1 MRSETLL
8 EAATVCHELLDGA
21 AHSDADWDGP
31 AGMLDWTCRRTLD
44 HLPDTM
50 LLYAAHLATRATRG
64 LPFVRDGDPGASVR
78 HLVRTTQSS
87 AAILAEVA
95 AAAGPDVRAYHP
107 AGMADAGGFVAM
119 GCDELL
125 IHTHDIATGLARP
138 FTPPP
143 DLCAGVV
150 ARLFPWVAGELGDV
164 EPWPALLWA
173 NGRGPLWGHPQLDPD
188 WYWHAAPLAEWDGS
202 PRTRTAPPAWST

>member
-21 AHSDADWDGP
+21 AHSDADWDVP

-64 LPFVRDGDPGASVR
+64 LPFVRDGDPAASVR

-143 DLCAGVV
+143 ELCAGVV

-173 NGRGPLWGHPQLDPD
+173 NGRVPLWRHPQLDPD
-188 WYWHAAPLAEWDGS
+188 WYWHAAPLDEWDGS